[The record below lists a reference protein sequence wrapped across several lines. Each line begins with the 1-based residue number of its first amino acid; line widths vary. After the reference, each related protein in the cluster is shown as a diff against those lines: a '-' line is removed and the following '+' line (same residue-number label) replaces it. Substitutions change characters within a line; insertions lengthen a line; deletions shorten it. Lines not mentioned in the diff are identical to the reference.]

1 MKDRRSRTG
10 VRGGPKKGGA
20 GGKGTWGK
28 LTDSYAT
35 EELTKD
41 EHDPNYNS
49 EDEGYVVAIIQPE
62 MTEEQFQNFFE
73 PVVKVSTVD
82 DVTVILIIRH
92 VLLDMVM

>member
-1 MKDRRSRTG
+1 
-10 VRGGPKKGGA
+10 VQ
-20 GGKGTWGK
+20 
-28 LTDSYAT
+28 
-35 EELTKD
+35 
-41 EHDPNYNS
+41 
-49 EDEGYVVAIIQPE
+49 EGYVVAIIQPE

>member
-49 EDEGYVVAIIQPE
+49 EDVRLSNCRI
-62 MTEEQFQNFFE
+62 
-73 PVVKVSTVD
+73 
-82 DVTVILIIRH
+82 
-92 VLLDMVM
+92 VLKF